1 MKWAMVLVGILVLS
15 MCSNGVSVNTTTAE
29 DVEITT
35 TSTSTSTS
43 TTTTTTMILGGG
55 GFPTTEAP
63 PEDLYDLTGVWD
75 AVFAQTLVSG
85 DKHCKVS
92 PVQQGIV
99 QIHRTGST
107 FTLSLEDGF
116 DCRPPE
122 ACKFEGTV
130 EGECYL
136 ATNGGVEDTSE
147 GTYTSEFVLCADTSD
162 PHKVDGAEGTGDAT
176 YWHPDF
182 ECGWVTELWITCR
195 G

>member
-15 MCSNGVSVNTTTAE
+15 MCSNGESVNTTTAE
-29 DVEITT
+29 DAEITT
-35 TSTSTSTS
+35 TSTSTS
-43 TTTTTTMILGGG
+43 TTTTTTILGGG
-55 GFPTTEAP
+55 GLPTTEVP

-85 DKHCKVS
+85 NEHCKVS

-99 QIHRTGST
+99 RIHRTGST

-130 EGECYL
+130 EGACYL
-136 ATNGGVEDTSE
+136 ATNGGVEDISK
-147 GTYTSEFVLCADTSD
+147 GTYTSEFELCADTSD
-162 PHKVDGAEGTGDAT
+162 PHKVDGAEGTGDAS

-182 ECGWVTELWITCR
+182 ECGWTTELWITRR